1 MIRSRRNTKP
11 PSARKSELPVGGGLL
26 TRGALPTPPS
36 QPGGKW
42 HVGAG
47 ASPLTAAGP
56 FRIRT
61 GFPDRSPV
69 VAPRLPSSAD
79 GPVARPLPLGA
90 RRPLGRCDLH
100 AVVDPEPGY
109 GSRHLG
115 LRAPQGRA
123 HDGVRGAGC
132 PLAARTRT
140 GGARFS
146 RRPCLRRIR

>member
-1 MIRSRRNTKP
+1 MRSRRNTKP
-11 PSARKSELPVGGGLL
+11 PSARKSEFPVGGGLL

-36 QPGGKW
+36 QPGGQW

-79 GPVARPLPLGA
+79 GPVARPFPLGA
-90 RRPLGRCDLH
+90 RRPLGRCDLR
-100 AVVDPEPGY
+100 ALVDPEPRHR
-109 GSRHLG
+109 SRYLG
-115 LRAPQGRA
+115 LRLSKVRA
-123 HDGVRGAGC
+123 HD
-132 PLAARTRT
+132 
-140 GGARFS
+140 
-146 RRPCLRRIR
+146 